1 MSDYKI
7 GDIVTI
13 NARIYDIRRT
23 FSGVDD
29 IFVITKNGNILCI
42 REEDINTICPKI
54 EIPAEDK
61 RRGE

>member
-1 MSDYKI
+1 MKE

-13 NARIYDIRRT
+13 NARIYDIRQT
-23 FSGVDD
+23 FSGID
-29 IFVITKNGNILCI
+29 IFVVTKNGNILCI

-61 RRGE
+61 RRGN